1 MIKRKA
7 NIELL
12 RLIAMMMVVT
22 IHYIGRGHIL
32 ENVQMFSGDYFLFN
46 FWNSVIVMA
55 VNLFVIISGYFL
67 IESRIRVQKL
77 IDIVIEVFIWSLGI
91 YIVLTL
97 TGFVP
102 FSLVGL
108 VKSAFPI
115 LTKQYWFVSVYV
127 GMYLLSPFVAKG
139 LKSLRQKQHL
149 ALMCILICMTT
160 LYLPSKAIGE
170 NGYSIVWMLTLYV
183 IAAYLRLYYKPNG
196 KIGIGKVATCIIP
209 ILLLFFSKV
218 IIDCIGSAFLPSF
231 LKYSEWFFKNNSIFA
246 LAASVGTFI
255 LFLNIKVKK
264 ALISKVSLTFGSAA
278 FGVYVIHNHPYL
290 RDLLWD
296 KWIMPYRFL
305 GNWWFLPYSVG
316 IIIAIFFV
324 CAVMELARSKVHKA
338 VFTSVWYRKFYDKVG
353 YAVKSKFSKTM
364 NHITKTGSNAVNE
377 QF

>member
-1 MIKRKA
+1 M
-7 NIELL
+7 ELCCCD
-12 RLIAMMMVVT
+12 
-22 IHYIGRGHIL
+22 GC
-32 ENVQMFSGDYFLFN
+32 Q
-46 FWNSVIVMA
+46 
-55 VNLFVIISGYFL
+55 FVCNYQRVFL

-196 KIGIGKVATCIIP
+196 KSVSAR
-209 ILLLFFSKV
+209 LRLVLFRFCCCFSQ
-218 IIDCIGSAFLPSF
+218 
-231 LKYSEWFFKNNSIFA
+231 
-246 LAASVGTFI
+246 
-255 LFLNIKVKK
+255 
-264 ALISKVSLTFGSAA
+264 
-278 FGVYVIHNHPYL
+278 
-290 RDLLWD
+290 
-296 KWIMPYRFL
+296 KW
-305 GNWWFLPYSVG
+305 
-316 IIIAIFFV
+316 
-324 CAVMELARSKVHKA
+324 
-338 VFTSVWYRKFYDKVG
+338 
-353 YAVKSKFSKTM
+353 
-364 NHITKTGSNAVNE
+364 
-377 QF
+377 